1 MGNFNSQYGMD
12 FHKTKFQ
19 LSLRRPTDVD
29 FGPDF
34 ELAVKKLEKLQDAI
48 ARMDNKRYLVL
59 RQGGDVSLRF
69 SSPMFE
75 LKVCQNPPAPLSTWW
90 SSFFFLTRIRPR
102 SVSSPHILSDIH
114 LYCFN
119 SRRND
124 AYLAN
129 HGHTGKGGTRE
140 NRTFAFRPSTSSLWP
155 KSKICR
161 TGPCTVCAA
170 RISCRSTLPRQTLPY
185 AVC

>member
-1 MGNFNSQYGMD
+1 MHETSYIATPEFDATVAWKTHRYGDVLVDKAAVARVRETADAIREDAVIIVVGVVEPERLYVSPMGNFNSQYGMD

-29 FGPDF
+29 FGLDF

-75 LKVCQNPPAPLSTWW
+75 LKVCQNPPAPLST
-90 SSFFFLTRIRPR
+90 
-102 SVSSPHILSDIH
+102 
-114 LYCFN
+114 
-119 SRRND
+119 
-124 AYLAN
+124 
-129 HGHTGKGGTRE
+129 
-140 NRTFAFRPSTSSLWP
+140 
-155 KSKICR
+155 
-161 TGPCTVCAA
+161 
-170 RISCRSTLPRQTLPY
+170 
-185 AVC
+185 